1 MFNIEK
7 FMEWLDT
14 EIKNIEIHAGNNNM
28 LQAKYSEAIRI
39 RQQLCNMDTKNK
51 IPDKEELEDIAGQI
65 CDHYCV
71 YPQAYGDREDDNQRM
86 IEERCNNCPLNKLVG

>member
-1 MFNIEK
+1 MYMVNMEK
-7 FMEWLDT
+7 FMTWLN
-14 EIKNIEIHAGNNNM
+14 EE
-28 LQAKYSEAIRI
+28 IRI
-39 RQQLCNMDTKNK
+39 REYANNSLNLFRSGELSALIRVRQQICNMDKVIDT
-51 IPDKEELEDIAGQI
+51 DLEDIAGQI